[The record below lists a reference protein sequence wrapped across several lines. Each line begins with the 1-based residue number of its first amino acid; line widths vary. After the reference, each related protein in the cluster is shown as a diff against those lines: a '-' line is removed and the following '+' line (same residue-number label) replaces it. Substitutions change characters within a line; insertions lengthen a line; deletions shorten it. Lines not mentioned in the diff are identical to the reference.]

1 MLRVIYLI
9 ASGAVLLAAQTPV
22 GGPSLG
28 YVFDTPG
35 QVLRPILGIPG
46 ASIFGDPVNSAPLSV
61 AGVSLRQNVAIVN
74 DGAWKAIGLTTAASG
89 ATVLPDGLAG
99 ALAAVSENGTAAAF
113 YDAASSALSVVTGI
127 ASPSMAANPVA
138 LDSLPG
144 AITAMA
150 VSDDGSLLASSS
162 LSGGGESLMWI
173 GADGSV
179 RQLASLQSTAAILVW
194 NHGGNAL
201 VTDRAANQIL
211 QIQNPGGNAAIALL
225 ASDAD
230 GVSTPAGAALSADGK
245 RLWIANA
252 GAQSVLGID
261 LNSRTTVTLNCAF
274 DITALVPL
282 AGGASFRLNDLK
294 NGPLWILDPTPG
306 AERVVFVPPA
316 QSATANQEAA
326 Q

>member
-1 MLRVIYLI
+1 MLRLIYLI
-9 ASGAVLLAAQTPV
+9 AAGAVLLGAQTSV
-22 GGPSLG
+22 EGPSMG

-35 QVLRPILGIPG
+35 QTLRPILGIPG
-46 ASIFGDPVNSAPLSV
+46 ASIFGDPLISAPLSV

-74 DGAWKAIGLTTAASG
+74 DGAWKAIGLTATAG
-89 ATVLPDGLAG
+89 TTILPDGLAG
-99 ALAAVSENGTAAAF
+99 GLAAVSENGTAAAF
-113 YDAASSALSVVTGI
+113 YDSANSVLSVVTGI
-127 ASPSMAANPVA
+127 ATQSMAANPVA
-138 LDSLPG
+138 LDALPG

-162 LSGGGESLMWI
+162 LSGGGETLFWI

-179 RQLASLQSTAAILVW
+179 RQLANLQATASILLW
-194 NHGGNAL
+194 NHCANAL

-211 QIQNPGGNAAIALL
+211 QIQDPGGNAAITLL
-225 ASDAD
+225 ASDSD
-230 GVSTPAGAALSADGK
+230 GVSAPAAAALSSDSK
-245 RLWIANA
+245 KLWIANA
-252 GAQSVLGID
+252 GAQAVLGID
-261 LNSRTTVTLNCAF
+261 LNSRATVTLNCGF

-282 AGGASFRLNDLK
+282 AGGATFRLNDLK

-316 QSATANQEAA
+316 QTATANQEAA